1 MRSFFNQKKK
11 RNQQQKIPVQEAP
24 QTRNLTLSTSL
35 VHISFPPF
43 QVNTIDTGTAEE
55 ELEVL
60 AVAERPA
67 PPPVSLHAA
76 LSSLPKEEPAETR
89 EVTREEFLEVEVE
102 EHKVDV
108 GAEQTEMNKEEQ
120 VIVFSS
126 FFKFNSMTFARRQAP
141 EALSTMQ
148 NSLAEEEAAA
158 EAGRAS
164 KGGSADGKD
173 PALPGGGGGGGGGG
187 GVKAKVADYGRIA
200 RSRSRESSPLKLA
213 ISDTGER
220 DKKRR
225 GSFADNSD

>member
-1 MRSFFNQKKK
+1 M
-11 RNQQQKIPVQEAP
+11 
-24 QTRNLTLSTSL
+24 
-35 VHISFPPF
+35 
-43 QVNTIDTGTAEE
+43 
-55 ELEVL
+55 
-60 AVAERPA
+60 AERPA

-126 FFKFNSMTFARRQAP
+126 FFLIQSSDVCPPRQAP
-141 EALSTMQ
+141 EAFSTLQ

-164 KGGSADGKD
+164 KGGSADDRD
-173 PALPGGGGGGGGGG
+173 PALPGGGGVGD
-187 GVKAKVADYGRIA
+187 VKAKVADCGRIA

-213 ISDTGER
+213 MSDTGER
-220 DKKRR
+220 NEKARRICLQTILVHFFLLSPNRRRRRRGRRSRILRSRPLETGRADRR
-225 GSFADNSD
+225 GSGGRGCVCRRRRRRQ